1 MVDSADMKIAAE
13 KLHDALQSLEGALDP
28 LLERVSILEAS
39 AKEAATLSEDRA
51 ALASQL
57 DESKAKSEAFEAREK
72 EFNALADETTAE
84 LDRVIRQVREALGE
98 D

>member
-1 MVDSADMKIAAE
+1 MNDSADMKMAADR
-13 KLHDALQSLEGALDP
+13 LQNALRSLEGALDP
-28 LLERVSILEAS
+28 LLERVSVLEAE
-39 AKEAATLSEDRA
+39 AKETATLSEDRA

-57 DESKAKSEAFEAREK
+57 DEAKAKSESFDAREK
-72 EFNALADETTAE
+72 EFNRLADETTAE

>member
-1 MVDSADMKIAAE
+1 MNDSADMKMAADR
-13 KLHDALQSLEGALDP
+13 LQNALRSLEGALDP
-28 LLERVSILEAS
+28 LLERVSFLEAE
-39 AKEAATLSEDRA
+39 AKETATLSEDRA

-57 DESKAKSEAFEAREK
+57 DEAKAKSESFDAREK
-72 EFNALADETTAE
+72 EFNLLADETTAE

>member
-1 MVDSADMKIAAE
+1 MNDSADMKLAADR
-13 KLHDALQSLEGALDP
+13 LQNALRSLEGVLDP
-28 LLERVSILEAS
+28 LLDRVSVLETS

-51 ALASQL
+51 ALATQL
-57 DESKAKSEAFEAREK
+57 DEAKAKSENFEAREK

-98 D
+98 G

>member
-1 MVDSADMKIAAE
+1 MNDSADMKMAADR
-13 KLHDALQSLEGALDP
+13 LQNALRSLEGALDP
-28 LLERVSILEAS
+28 LLERVSVLEAV
-39 AKEAATLSEDRA
+39 AKETATLSEDRA

-57 DESKAKSEAFEAREK
+57 DEAKAKSESFAAREK
-72 EFNALADETTAE
+72 EFNLLADETTAE